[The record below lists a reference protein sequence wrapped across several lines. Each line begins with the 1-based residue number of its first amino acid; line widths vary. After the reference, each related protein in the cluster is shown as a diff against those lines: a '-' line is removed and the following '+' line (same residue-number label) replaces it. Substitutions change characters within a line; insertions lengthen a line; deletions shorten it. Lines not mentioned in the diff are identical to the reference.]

1 MWKKLTV
8 FGMIGALA
16 YLLHVVLGG
25 ALWNGYNHLMQP
37 ISDLTASGAPNYAL
51 ISTIT
56 WIYGIC
62 VIIFGLSALIYL
74 RTFAPK
80 LAQAGMLIFLVM
92 QIVSTLYG
100 FFPEDLPGAAVTAAG
115 TMHIVITAIIVPLT
129 ILAPFLI
136 GFGLRKLEG
145 FEGIGRYSIVTGVII
160 LVFGSL
166 SAVFFANMWPYFGLI
181 ERINIGALQ
190 LWTFILSYRLFKEH
204 RVQICEY

>member
-37 ISDLTASGAPNYAL
+37 ISDLTASGAPDYSL
-51 ISTIT
+51 ISAIT
-56 WIYGIC
+56 WAYGIC
-62 VIIFGLSALIYL
+62 VILFGLSAFLYM

-80 LAQAGMLIFLVM
+80 RAQAGMLIFLIM
-92 QIVSTLYG
+92 QVVSILYG
-100 FFPEDLPGAAVTAAG
+100 FFPEDLAGAAPTAAG
-115 TMHIVITAIIVPLT
+115 AMHIVITALIVPLT

-136 GFGLRKLEG
+136 GFGFRKFEG
-145 FEGIGRYSIVTGVII
+145 MEGIGRYSILTGIII